1 MGPVVRRPVA
11 WVTALVLFA
20 EAIGVALLN
29 WFLGVVVDRQ
39 DMSLAGL
46 DSDTMAVSS
55 KIGGLVFGLYFVA
68 CAVSALLVGVRDRA
82 PGLLGRVLLISAAV
96 VHALL
101 GAFTVGLVGWGAF
114 VFMMVVLGLIVF
126 TLLAY
131 DRREA
136 GPVDAVPPGGGGGG
150 EGLRREDAAGQGAGQ
165 GAGRDGTVDL
175 GKDAGDGRHG
185 DAGTAVAPPP
195 APSTS

>member
-1 MGPVVRRPVA
+1 MRRPVA

-46 DSDTMAVSS
+46 DPDTMSVSS
-55 KIGGLVFGLYFVA
+55 KIGGLVFGLYFLA
-68 CAVSALLVGVRDRA
+68 CALSALLVGVRDRG
-82 PGLLGRVLLISAAV
+82 PGLVGRILLISAAV

-114 VFMMVVLGLIVF
+114 ASMMVVLGLIVF
-126 TLLAY
+126 TLMAY

-136 GPVDAVPPGGGGGG
+136 GPVDAAPPGGGNGG
-150 EGLRREDAAGQGAGQ
+150 EGLGHGDGVPHHGADQG
-165 GAGRDGTVDL
+165 GAVDL
-175 GKDAGDGRHG
+175 GKGVDEGRRAEG
-185 DAGTAVAPPP
+185 GPAVTPPP
-195 APSTS
+195 APSAST